1 MWEVRIPCPLRAC
14 LVSWVRSAS
23 AFLARPYSTATR
35 VPWLAENQT
44 YVRYPR
50 FPHKRAEGLGE
61 ALSQRGFSAL
71 CANRPRVITPEAVL
85 QEGMWRQPFGCSE
98 PCFMIRLSSWAHD
111 AIPAAAL
118 GPAAPSGN
126 RPGRLPLPLRH
137 DGRLWQDASLPT
149 SHPLKPCAS
158 DIPLRAP
165 QGVLSGDSHQSKTR
179 VAQSSGGCYT
189 HKCQNHSSP
198 TRGIAD
204 N

>member
-1 MWEVRIPCPLRAC
+1 MLTFPASRSLVRSIFSWWGLRAPLMDISVSAMERAC
-14 LVSWVRSAS
+14 LVSWMRSAS

-50 FPHKRAEGLGE
+50 FPHKRAEGPSE
-61 ALSQRGFSAL
+61 ALDWRSFGAS

-111 AIPAAAL
+111 AMLAAAL

-126 RPGRLPLPLRH
+126 HPGRLPLPLRH
-137 DGRLWQDASLPT
+137 DGRRWQGATWPL
-149 SHPLKPCAS
+149 SHAQQ
-158 DIPLRAP
+158 RALI
-165 QGVLSGDSHQSKTR
+165 VE
-179 VAQSSGGCYT
+179 
-189 HKCQNHSSP
+189 
-198 TRGIAD
+198 
-204 N
+204 